1 MTGATVTTLKTQ
13 RNEKPGAE
21 QGERQRKKESV
32 AGGGVGGEGNRYSL
46 SPWGQQSCKSEA
58 QSWIRLKKSNWPGS
72 GGSGGGVGRGGS
84 LTGRENE
91 YS

>member
-32 AGGGVGGEGNRYSL
+32 AGGGWGGRATAIL
-46 SPWGQQSCKSEA
+46 S
-58 QSWIRLKKSNWPGS
+58 RLGDSNPARVRPRAGS
-72 GGSGGGVGRGGS
+72 D
-84 LTGRENE
+84 
-91 YS
+91 